1 MIIYNGKEIDIKY
14 SRFKTEIPLE
24 DKRALDELSN
34 LMWPFR

>member
-1 MIIYNGKEIDIKY
+1 MNEAIDIKY

-34 LMWPFR
+34 